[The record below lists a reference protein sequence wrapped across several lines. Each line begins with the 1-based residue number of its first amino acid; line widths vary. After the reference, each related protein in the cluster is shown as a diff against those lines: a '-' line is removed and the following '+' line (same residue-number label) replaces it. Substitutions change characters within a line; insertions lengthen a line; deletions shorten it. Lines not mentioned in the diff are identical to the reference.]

1 MRIKKFKENM
11 KNYHQL
17 LEEVREILETDVFD
31 DYGYKDFVIGV
42 GWEME
47 LVARSREHP
56 RRESVM
62 ITHHPKFG
70 DFSTDTS
77 RSILRKVPRS
87 EDIIKEE
94 PRSEFISI
102 TIDFPLEL
110 ITRAEYITQMT
121 KSFNGAMKRIL
132 SMTELEQ
139 YDIGPMIK
147 NEISALDLGEGII
160 LQFPV
165 DWSYPFEQEL
175 TILLQEDPEIIRF
188 DILLK

>member
-1 MRIKKFKENM
+1 
-11 KNYHQL
+11 
-17 LEEVREILETDVFD
+17 
-31 DYGYKDFVIGV
+31 VIGV

-47 LVARSREHP
+47 IVKRSRSHP
-56 RRESVM
+56 HPESVM

-77 RSILRKVPRS
+77 RTSLRKVPRS
-87 EDIIKEE
+87 DDIIKEE
-94 PRSEFISI
+94 PRSEFIAI

-132 SMTELEQ
+132 SMTKLEQ

>member
-1 MRIKKFKENM
+1 MRIKRFKENM

-31 DYGYKDFVIGV
+31 NYDYKDFVIGV

-77 RSILRKVPRS
+77 RSSLRKVPRS
-87 EDIIKEE
+87 EDIIKEK

-102 TIDFPLEL
+102 TIDFPWDL
-110 ITRAEYITQMT
+110 ITRSEYITQMT

-139 YDIGPMIK
+139 YNIGPMIK